1 MPLKCYWKRDLFLL
15 TNQKWRVQ
23 QKQEMFYSVH
33 RTVGWELFCQW
44 WSETHHRCHL
54 RPSLYCRL
62 TTVAYKTRGI
72 KGNLIPWK
80 WFHRCYTSDFN
91 SSKPLFRITSVC
103 LQGNDALW
111 LSLETANSC
120 CHFVGQNSF
129 SWLLIMLSF
138 VHPHRVFAIL
148 FDDAYTVMK

>member
-62 TTVAYKTRGI
+62 TTVPYKTRGI
-72 KGNLIPWK
+72 KGDLLPWE
-80 WFHRCYTSDFN
+80 WFHDFN
-91 SSKPLFRITSVC
+91 SSKPLFTITSVC
-103 LQGNDALW
+103 LQGKYACW
-111 LSLETANSC
+111 LSLETAHSR
-120 CHFVGQNSF
+120 CHFVGANSCC
-129 SWLLIMLSF
+129 WLLI
-138 VHPHRVFAIL
+138 IL
-148 FDDAYTVMK
+148 VMCFPLHCSIMHIR